1 MSANTNTNASEAL
14 TREQIKRIIDPFTRQ
29 MEEFN
34 MNLVNN
40 LNNLQFK
47 EYFDFAKS
55 SCFNDINLDFMEELM
70 QIARS
75 KYLYVVDHTEL
86 QRYGALT
93 NIKTSHAIL
102 KRLNGLFMKP
112 NRDYKA
118 HETNVPRKQGGLSKK
133 VEYFLTQAAFK
144 KCLMRSEN
152 CDQFADYYILLEMV
166 ISFYNEYR
174 IMYTERLLRDRENNI
189 TNLNRRIEE
198 LLALGHRTNE
208 NVERLE
214 TTVVEVRESNIRLET
229 QNTELTQKVDEVKT
243 HNEEL
248 LEKVSDVEGEL
259 TTVNKK
265 LTDTTNEFTT
275 KLGEIK
281 EAVDIIVE
289 QRTIPPENPILLQ
302 EFALIQMTDT
312 TTHEVYRIIRGQQK
326 TVNKSIK
333 GLPKDATTVL
343 HRQFEPNP
351 IDSYIRLK
359 DEIDN
364 FNAQILKNI
373 SDLRIAPKE
382 RTRRK
387 REYRNA
393 PAVSYKNNIVLVR
406 KNSAYIDRD
415 AFVTMV
421 TEILDEKYEVNGVD
435 LQPAE
440 VLTDPAEAQP

>member
-14 TREQIKRIIDPFTRQ
+14 TREQIKHIIDPFTRQ

-86 QRYGALT
+86 QRFGVLT
-93 NIKTSHAIL
+93 SIKTSNNIL
-102 KRLNGLFMKP
+102 RRLDGLFMKP
-112 NRDYKA
+112 DRDYKT
-118 HETNVPRKQGGLSKK
+118 HEVPAKRKNGGGRSK

-152 CDQFADYYILLEMV
+152 CEQYADYYVLLELV
-166 ISFYNEYR
+166 ISYYNEYR
-174 IMYTERLLRDRENNI
+174 LMYAERLLQDRENNI

-198 LLALGHRTNE
+198 LLALGHRTN
-208 NVERLE
+208 NSVETLK
-214 TTVVEVRESNIRLET
+214 T
-229 QNTELTQKVDEVKT
+229 QNTELTQKVDEVKESNARLET
-243 HNEEL
+243 KNEEL

-281 EAVDIIVE
+281 EAVDVIVE

-421 TEILDEKYEVNGVD
+421 TEILDEKYEVNGID

-440 VLTDPAEAQP
+440 ALTEPAEAQP

>member
-14 TREQIKRIIDPFTRQ
+14 TREQIKCIIDPFTRQ

-34 MNLVNN
+34 INLVNN

-86 QRYGALT
+86 QRFGVLK
-93 NIKTSHAIL
+93 NIKTSGSIL
-102 KRLNGLFMKP
+102 RCLNNYFIRP
-112 NRDYKA
+112 DRDYKA
-118 HETNVPRKQGGLSKK
+118 HETNVPRKQGGLSKR

-144 KCLMRSEN
+144 KLLMRAEN
-152 CDQFADYYILLEMV
+152 CEQYADYYVLLEMI

-174 IMYTERLLRDRENNI
+174 IMYTERLLQDSENNI
-189 TNLNRRIEE
+189 ANLNRRIEE
-198 LLALGHRTNE
+198 LLALGHRTN
-208 NVERLE
+208 NS
-214 TTVVEVRESNIRLET
+214 VEVLKT

-275 KLGEIK
+275 KLEVIQ
-281 EAVDIIVE
+281 EAVDVIVE

-387 REYRNA
+387 REYRNT

-415 AFVTMV
+415 AFVTMI

-435 LQPAE
+435 LQP
-440 VLTDPAEAQP
+440 VLQN

>member
-1 MSANTNTNASEAL
+1 MSANTNINASEAL

-34 MNLVNN
+34 INLVNN

-47 EYFDFAKS
+47 EYFDFAKN

-86 QRYGALT
+86 QRFGVLT
-93 NIKTSHAIL
+93 SIKTSNNIL
-102 KRLNGLFMKP
+102 RCLNSYFMKP
-112 NRDYKA
+112 DRDYIVHKSSSK
-118 HETNVPRKQGGLSKK
+118 RKQGGGLAKN
-133 VEYFLTQAAFK
+133 EYFLTQAAFK
-144 KCLMRSEN
+144 KLLMRAEN
-152 CDQFADYYILLEMV
+152 CEQYADYYVLLELV
-166 ISFYNEYR
+166 ISYYNEYR
-174 IMYTERLLRDRENNI
+174 LMYAERLIQDRDNI
-189 TNLNRRIEE
+189 IVQLNSTVSEQGRRIEE
-198 LLALGHRTNE
+198 LLALGHRTN
-208 NVERLE
+208 NS
-214 TTVVEVRESNIRLET
+214 VEVLKT
-229 QNTELTQKVDEVKT
+229 QNIELTQKVDEVKT

-248 LEKVSDVEGEL
+248 LEEVSDVKGEL

-275 KLGEIK
+275 KLEVIQ
-281 EAVDIIVE
+281 EAVDVIVE

-393 PAVSYKNNIVLVR
+393 PAGLHRLLPALRRNVKNR
-406 KNSAYIDRD
+406 QK
-415 AFVTMV
+415 
-421 TEILDEKYEVNGVD
+421 
-435 LQPAE
+435 
-440 VLTDPAEAQP
+440 DPKK

>member
-1 MSANTNTNASEAL
+1 
-14 TREQIKRIIDPFTRQ
+14 
-29 MEEFN
+29 ME
-34 MNLVNN
+34 
-40 LNNLQFK
+40 
-47 EYFDFAKS
+47 
-55 SCFNDINLDFMEELM
+55 
-70 QIARS
+70 
-75 KYLYVVDHTEL
+75 
-86 QRYGALT
+86 
-93 NIKTSHAIL
+93 
-102 KRLNGLFMKP
+102 
-112 NRDYKA
+112 
-118 HETNVPRKQGGLSKK
+118 
-133 VEYFLTQAAFK
+133 
-144 KCLMRSEN
+144 
-152 CDQFADYYILLEMV
+152 
-166 ISFYNEYR
+166 
-174 IMYTERLLRDRENNI
+174 
-189 TNLNRRIEE
+189 
-198 LLALGHRTNE
+198 
-208 NVERLE
+208 
-214 TTVVEVRESNIRLET
+214 
-229 QNTELTQKVDEVKT
+229 T

-275 KLGEIK
+275 KLEVIQ
-281 EAVDIIVE
+281 EAVEVIVE

-302 EFALIQMTDT
+302 EFALIQMSDT
-312 TTHEVYRIIRGQQK
+312 ATHEVYRIIRGQQK

-440 VLTDPAEAQP
+440 ALTDPVEAQP

>member
-1 MSANTNTNASEAL
+1 M
-14 TREQIKRIIDPFTRQ
+14 
-29 MEEFN
+29 
-34 MNLVNN
+34 
-40 LNNLQFK
+40 
-47 EYFDFAKS
+47 
-55 SCFNDINLDFMEELM
+55 
-70 QIARS
+70 
-75 KYLYVVDHTEL
+75 
-86 QRYGALT
+86 
-93 NIKTSHAIL
+93 
-102 KRLNGLFMKP
+102 
-112 NRDYKA
+112 
-118 HETNVPRKQGGLSKK
+118 
-133 VEYFLTQAAFK
+133 
-144 KCLMRSEN
+144 
-152 CDQFADYYILLEMV
+152 
-166 ISFYNEYR
+166 
-174 IMYTERLLRDRENNI
+174 
-189 TNLNRRIEE
+189 
-198 LLALGHRTNE
+198 
-208 NVERLE
+208 
-214 TTVVEVRESNIRLET
+214 
-229 QNTELTQKVDEVKT
+229 
-243 HNEEL
+243 
-248 LEKVSDVEGEL
+248 EGEL

-275 KLGEIK
+275 KLEVIQ
-281 EAVDIIVE
+281 EAVEVIVE

-302 EFALIQMTDT
+302 EFALIQMSDT
-312 TTHEVYRIIRGQQK
+312 ATHEVYRIIRGQQK

-421 TEILDEKYEVNGVD
+421 TEILDEKYEVNGID

-440 VLTDPAEAQP
+440 ALTEPAEAQP

>member
-1 MSANTNTNASEAL
+1 MSANTNTIASDASL

-86 QRYGALT
+86 QRFGVLT
-93 NIKTSHAIL
+93 SIKTSNNIL
-102 KRLNGLFMKP
+102 KRLEGLFMRP
-112 NRDYKA
+112 DRDYKA
-118 HETNVPRKQGGLSKK
+118 HEVPVKNKKGGRPK

-144 KCLMRSEN
+144 KCLMRAQN
-152 CDQFADYYILLEMV
+152 CDQYADYYVLLELV
-166 ISFYNEYR
+166 ISYYNEYR
-174 IMYTERLLRDRENNI
+174 LMYAERLIQDRDNI
-189 TNLNRRIEE
+189 IVQLNSTVSEQGRRIEE
-198 LLALGHRTNE
+198 LLALGHRTN
-208 NVERLE
+208 NS
-214 TTVVEVRESNIRLET
+214 VEVLKT

-275 KLGEIK
+275 KLEVIQ
-281 EAVDIIVE
+281 EAVDVIVE

-312 TTHEVYRIIRGQQK
+312 ANHEVYRIIRGQQK

-364 FNAQILKNI
+364 FNAQILQNI

-435 LQPAE
+435 LQPVDE
-440 VLTDPAEAQP
+440 TPAEAQP

>member
-1 MSANTNTNASEAL
+1 MSANTNINASEAL
-14 TREQIKRIIDPFTRQ
+14 TREQIKHIIDPFTRQ

-86 QRYGALT
+86 QRFNVLT
-93 NIKTSHAIL
+93 SIKTSNNIL
-102 KRLNGLFMKP
+102 KRLEGLFMRP
-112 NRDYKA
+112 DIDYKA
-118 HETNVPRKQGGLSKK
+118 HEVPAKGKGRPK
-133 VEYFLTQAAFK
+133 VEYFLTQVAFK
-144 KCLMRSEN
+144 KCLMRAQN
-152 CDQFADYYILLEMV
+152 CDQFADYYVLLELV
-166 ISFYNEYR
+166 ISYYNEYR
-174 IMYTERLLRDRENNI
+174 LMYAERLIQDRENNI

-198 LLALGHRTNE
+198 LLALGHRTN
-208 NVERLE
+208 NSVETLK
-214 TTVVEVRESNIRLET
+214 T
-229 QNTELTQKVDEVKT
+229 QNTELTQKVDEVKESNARLET
-243 HNEEL
+243 KNEEL

-265 LTDTTNEFTT
+265 LTETTNEFTT
-275 KLGEIK
+275 KLEVIQ
-281 EAVDIIVE
+281 EAVEVIVE

-302 EFALIQMTDT
+302 EFALIQMSDT
-312 TTHEVYRIIRGQQK
+312 ATHEVYRIIRGQQK

>member
-1 MSANTNTNASEAL
+1 MSTNTNVDMAYSEL
-14 TREQIKRIIDPFTRQ
+14 SREQIKLLLNPLTHQ
-29 MEEFN
+29 MN
-34 MNLVNN
+34 DLNINLVNN

-47 EYFDFAKS
+47 EYFDLAKS
-55 SCFNDINLDFMEELM
+55 THFNDINLEFMEELM

-75 KYLYVVDHTEL
+75 THLFVVDQAEL
-86 QRYGALT
+86 KRYGVLK
-93 NIKTSHAIL
+93 NIKTSYSIL
-102 KRLNGLFMKP
+102 RCLNSYFMKP
-112 NRDYKA
+112 DIDYIA
-118 HETNVPRKQGGLSKK
+118 HETNVPRKQGGSTKK

-144 KCLMRSEN
+144 KLLMRAEN
-152 CDQFADYYILLEMV
+152 CEQYADYYVLLELI

-174 IMYTERLLRDRENNI
+174 LMYANKLISIKDEKIDSLEH
-189 TNLNRRIEE
+189 RIEE
-198 LLALGHRTNE
+198 LLALGHRTN
-208 NVERLE
+208 NSVETLK
-214 TTVVEVRESNIRLET
+214 T
-229 QNTELTQKVDEVKT
+229 QNTELTQKVDEVKESNARLET

-275 KLGEIK
+275 KLEVIQ
-281 EAVDIIVE
+281 EAVEVIVE

-302 EFALIQMTDT
+302 EFALIQMSDT
-312 TTHEVYRIIRGQQK
+312 ATHEVYRIIRGQQK

-382 RTRRK
+382 RARRK

-421 TEILDEKYEVNGVD
+421 TEILDEKYEVNGID

-440 VLTDPAEAQP
+440 ALTEPAEAQP